1 MSKIIGIDGNEANVI
16 HRVGSGQY
24 GFELL
29 CALAKIKTDHKF
41 EIFLKNQPHEDLPKE
56 SSNWVY
62 RVFGPK
68 KLWTQIALPMNLYLG
83 SPKID
88 VFFSP
93 SHYAPR
99 FSNVKQVITIFDLS
113 YIHFPQSFAKKD
125 LYQLRNWSAYSVGKA
140 DKIITISQSSKKDI
154 IEIYKIKPEKI
165 TVTYP
170 GVGEQ
175 FSPRSGGEVKSV
187 MNKYG
192 INSDYII
199 YVGTLQPRK
208 NLVRLLEAVEKVIR
222 QLGLEALRGEQPKS
236 LTTQEPNNLVLV
248 IVGKKGWLY
257 DEIFSAVK
265 ELNLEGKVIFTDFV
279 PDDDL
284 PALFSGAKAYVNVSL
299 WEGFG
304 IPVAEAQACGTPV
317 VVSNTSSL
325 PEVVGDS
332 GVQVDP
338 EDADSIARGIL
349 KIVTDE
355 KFAQSLVKNGFENI
369 KRFSWENC
377 AKQTLEVLS
386 SV

>member
-338 EDADSIARGIL
+338 EDADSIAP
-349 KIVTDE
+349 
-355 KFAQSLVKNGFENI
+355 
-369 KRFSWENC
+369 
-377 AKQTLEVLS
+377 
-386 SV
+386 